1 METEKSS
8 SRGLGNPTCEI
19 WKPIEG
25 YEGLYDVSNLGR
37 VRRREKVSERRTD
50 GCSTILPERILKAN
64 TSRAYLTV
72 GLVKDYKQKTFLVH
86 RLVANAFLP
95 RTPEQTYIN
104 HLDVNPRNNRADN
117 LEWCTQSHNIQ
128 YAYDNGTKEGPH
140 IRDVDQ
146 LAMDGTYIKT
156 WHGVHA
162 AGRELGIHG
171 ENISKVCLGKR
182 AQTGGYKWR
191 YTPRQF

>member
-1 METEKSS
+1 MEKIENASDKS
-8 SRGLGNPTCEI
+8 LAVHTFEE

-25 YEGLYDVSNLGR
+25 YEGLYEVSNLGR
-37 VRRREKVSERRTD
+37 VRSCDRVVVRRKD
-50 GCSTILPERILKAN
+50 GRSSINLSRIMKCN
-64 TSRAYLTV
+64 HSGAYTTV
-72 GLVKDYKQKTFLVH
+72 GLNKDYHQRTFLVH
-86 RLVANAFLP
+86 RLVAKAFLP
-95 RTPEQTYIN
+95 RSEGQSYIN
-104 HLDVNPRNNRADN
+104 HLDNNPYNNRADN

-128 YAYDNGTKEGPH
+128 YAYDKGSKEGPH

-171 ENISKVCLGKR
+171 ENISKVCKGKR
-182 AQTGGYKWR
+182 SHTGGHKWR
-191 YTPRQF
+191 YTV